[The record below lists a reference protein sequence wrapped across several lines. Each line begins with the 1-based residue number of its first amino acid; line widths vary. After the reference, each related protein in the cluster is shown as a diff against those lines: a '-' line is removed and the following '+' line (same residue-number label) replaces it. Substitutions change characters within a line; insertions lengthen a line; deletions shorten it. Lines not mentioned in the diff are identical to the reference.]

1 MRALVGDL
9 RDPGGRTVVT
19 SARRVVAGVLVAVAV
34 FSASLTGCSGDDDD
48 NGSSAAGST
57 TSTVP
62 GSGVTTAPSGAST
75 SAPPGPT
82 AAGSGTDT
90 CGGVVAFGAVAGEW
104 ANSQLSSPIEFTVDR
119 AARASA
125 DPSWMHARLVPDD
138 RAKYDAVWVVGHC
151 VAKRWQVVDGG
162 TSGVGCRAPVPTGVR
177 EQLGV
182 DCP

>member
-1 MRALVGDL
+1 VRALVGHV
-9 RDPGGRTVVT
+9 RDPGRHAVVT
-19 SARRVVAGVLVAVAV
+19 RRVVAVVLVAVAL
-34 FSASLTGCSGDDDD
+34 FAACSGDDDD
-48 NGSSAAGST
+48 NGSSAAARST
-57 TSTVP
+57 TSTLP
-62 GSGVTTAPSGAST
+62 SAGVTTALPGAST

-90 CGGVVAFGAVAGEW
+90 CGGVAAFGAVAGEW
-104 ANSQLSSPIEFTVDR
+104 ANSQLSGPIEFTVDR

-151 VAKRWQVVDGG
+151 VGKRWQVVDGG
-162 TSGVGCRAPVPTGVR
+162 TSGVGCRAAVPTAVR